1 MSKSKTESLK
11 KQLLKKTDPYAALR
25 IKEFNL
31 FLLVRF
37 ALIFGW
43 SMQFVVIEW
52 QVYTLTESPLALG
65 IIGLCEF
72 LPAFFFA
79 PFAGHIVDKKE
90 KRNLFI
96 ICIALFSL
104 ISFGLYWLTSA
115 TIETS
120 WKTTTILYGIY
131 ALVFF
136 GGVLRAFFGPTIFS
150 LIALLVPKNV
160 YPNAATW
167 SSSTW
172 KGASVFGALCGG
184 LLIAW
189 IGVHN
194 TLGIIFMFVILAL
207 VLVFKIK
214 QKPILNKDTK
224 ETVKESLKAGLSF
237 VFNDKVILG
246 ALTLDMIAV
255 LFGGAVA
262 IFAVFAKDILNAG
275 PTGFG
280 ILNAAL
286 SSGSIITM
294 LATTYIPITK
304 NTGKKLL
311 ISIFGFGVCMIIF
324 GASKVLWLSVVAL
337 FFSGVFD
344 GISMVVRQTI
354 LQLKTP
360 DAMRGRVGA
369 VNSMFVGSSNEL
381 GALESGIAARL
392 FGAPLAVMLGGSITL
407 IIVVVIH
414 IKNKPLRQ
422 LDLTE
427 DIENHQKQ

>member
-1 MSKSKTESLK
+1 LYKN
-11 KQLLKKTDPYAALR
+11 DPYAALR
-25 IKEFNL
+25 IREFNI

-37 ALIFGW
+37 ALVFGW

-52 QVYTLTESPLALG
+52 QVYALTQDPLALG

-72 LPAFFFA
+72 LPAFFLA

-90 KRNLFI
+90 KRNLFTL
-96 ICIALFSL
+96 CIALFSL
-104 ISFGLYWLTSA
+104 ISFGLFWLSSER
-115 TIETS
+115 IESS
-120 WKTTTILYGIY
+120 WETTTILYGIY
-131 ALVFF
+131 GLVFF

-150 LIALLVPKNV
+150 LIALLVPKRI

-172 KGASVFGALCGG
+172 KGANVFGALCGG
-184 LLIAW
+184 FLIAW
-189 IGVHN
+189 IGVHY
-194 TLGIIFMFVILAL
+194 TLGIIFFLVVLSFIFVLQIS
-207 VLVFKIK
+207 K
-214 QKPILNKDTK
+214 KPILNQGSN
-224 ETVKESLKAGLSF
+224 ESVRESLKAGLRF

-262 IFAVFAKDILNAG
+262 IFAVFAKDVLDAG
-275 PTGFG
+275 PEGFG
-280 ILNAAL
+280 LLNAAL

-304 NTGKKLL
+304 RTGKKLL
-311 ISIFGFGVCMIIF
+311 VSVFGFGLCMIVF
-324 GASKVLWLSVVAL
+324 GASKLLWLSVVML
-337 FFSGVFD
+337 FLSGVFD

-354 LQLKTP
+354 LQIKTP

-381 GALESGIAARL
+381 GALESGIAARI
-392 FGAPLAVMLGGSITL
+392 FGAPLAVVLGGTVTL
-407 IIVVVIH
+407 IIVAIIGV
-414 IKNKPLRQ
+414 KNQPLRE
-422 LDLTE
+422 LDLRK
-427 DIENHQKQ
+427 DIDEHYEETKAQ

>member
-1 MSKSKTESLK
+1 LAKN
-11 KQLLKKTDPYAALR
+11 DPYAALR
-25 IKEFNL
+25 FKEFNV
-31 FLLVRF
+31 FLLLRF
-37 ALIFGW
+37 ALVFGW

-52 QVYTLTESPLALG
+52 QVYSMTNDELSLG

-72 LPAFFFA
+72 LPAFLIA
-79 PFAGHIVDKKE
+79 PFAGHIVDRKE
-90 KRNLFI
+90 KRNLFML
-96 ICIALFSL
+96 CIALFSL
-104 ISFGLYWLTSA
+104 ISFGLYWLTSS

-120 WKTTTILYGIY
+120 WQTNTILYCVYG
-131 ALVFF
+131 LVFF

-150 LIALLVPKNV
+150 LIALIVPKKA

-172 KGASVFGALCGG
+172 KGANVFGALCGG
-184 LLIAW
+184 FLIAW
-189 IGVHN
+189 IGVHY
-194 TLGIIFMFVILAL
+194 TLGIIFLLVMLAL
-207 VLVFKIK
+207 VLVFQIDR
-214 QKPILNKDTK
+214 KPVLNKLTN
-224 ETVKESLKAGLSF
+224 ESIKESLKSGLQF

-262 IFAVFAKDILNAG
+262 IFAVFAKDILDAG
-275 PTGFG
+275 PKGFG
-280 ILNAAL
+280 LLNAAL

-294 LATTYIPITK
+294 VATTYIPITK

-311 ISIFGFGVCMIIF
+311 ISVFGFGVCMIIF
-324 GASKVLWLSVVAL
+324 GASKLMWLSVLAL

-360 DAMRGRVGA
+360 DDMRGRVGA

-381 GALESGIAARL
+381 GALESGIAAKL
-392 FGAPLAVMLGGSITL
+392 FGAPLAVMLGGTVTL
-407 IIVVVIH
+407 ITVIVMSV
-414 IKNKPLRQ
+414 KNKPLKL
-422 LDLTE
+422 LDLTK
-427 DIENHQKQ
+427 DIETHGKE

>member
-1 MSKSKTESLK
+1 MAIK
-11 KQLLKKTDPYAALR
+11 DPYAALR
-25 IKEFNL
+25 IKEFNI
-31 FLLVRF
+31 FLLLRF
-37 ALIFGW
+37 ALVFGW

-52 QVYTLTESPLALG
+52 QVYALTKNPLSLG

-72 LPAFFFA
+72 LPAFFLA

-90 KRNLFI
+90 KRNLFA

-104 ISFGLYWLTSA
+104 ISFGLFWLTSDNVEDSW
-115 TIETS
+115 ET
-120 WKTTTILYGIY
+120 KTILFGIY
-131 ALVFF
+131 GLVFF

-150 LIALLVPKNV
+150 LIGLLVPKKI

-172 KGASVFGALCGG
+172 KGANVFGALFGG
-184 LLIAW
+184 FLIAW
-189 IGVHN
+189 IGVHY
-194 TLGIIFMFVILAL
+194 TLGIVFILVIIAL
-207 VLVFKIK
+207 VLVFQIGKK
-214 QKPILNKDTK
+214 QILNKDVN
-224 ETVKESLKAGLSF
+224 ESVKESLRAGLSF

-262 IFAVFAKDILNAG
+262 IFAVFATDVLNAG
-275 PTGFG
+275 PKGFG

-304 NTGKKLL
+304 STGKKLL
-311 ISIFGFGVCMIIF
+311 VSVFGFGVCMIFF
-324 GASKVLWLSVVAL
+324 GASKLLWLSVLAL
-337 FFSGVFD
+337 FLSGVFD

-360 DAMRGRVGA
+360 DDMRGRVGA

-381 GALESGIAARL
+381 GALESGVAARI
-392 FGAPLAVMLGGSITL
+392 FGAPLAVILGGTVTL
-407 IIVVVIH
+407 IIVALLGF
-414 IKNKPLRQ
+414 KNKPLRK
-422 LDLTE
+422 LDLRK
-427 DIENHQKQ
+427 DIEEHEKED

>member
-1 MSKSKTESLK
+1 MAKN
-11 KQLLKKTDPYAALR
+11 DPYAALR
-25 IKEFNL
+25 IKEFNI

-37 ALIFGW
+37 ILVFGW

-52 QVYTLTESPLALG
+52 QVYALTKDPLALG

-72 LPAFFFA
+72 LPAFFLA

-90 KRNLFI
+90 KRNLFTL
-96 ICIALFSL
+96 CIALFSL
-104 ISFGLYWLTSA
+104 ISFGLFWLTSNNV
-115 TIETS
+115 ESS
-120 WKTTTILYGIY
+120 WEINSILYTIY
-131 ALVFF
+131 TLVFF

-150 LIALLVPKNV
+150 LIALLVPKKA

-172 KGASVFGALCGG
+172 KGANVFGALMGG
-184 LLIAW
+184 FLIAW
-189 IGVHN
+189 IDVHY
-194 TLGIIFMFVILAL
+194 TLGIIFLL
-207 VLVFKIK
+207 VVVAFLLVFQINK
-214 QKPILNKDTK
+214 KPILNK
-224 ETVKESLKAGLSF
+224 ESNESVKESLKAGLRF

-262 IFAVFAKDILNAG
+262 IFAVFAKDILDAG
-275 PTGFG
+275 PKGFG
-280 ILNAAL
+280 LLNAAL

-311 ISIFGFGVCMIIF
+311 FSVFGFGVCMIIF
-324 GASKVLWLSVVAL
+324 GASKLLWLSVLAL

-360 DAMRGRVGA
+360 DSMRGRVGA

-381 GALESGIAARL
+381 GALESGIAARI
-392 FGAPLAVMLGGSITL
+392 FGAPLAVVLGGTVTL
-407 IIVVVIH
+407 IVVGVIGL
-414 IKNKPLRQ
+414 KNKPLRE
-422 LDLTE
+422 LDLQQ
-427 DIENHQKQ
+427 DIEAHEKEG

>member
-1 MSKSKTESLK
+1 MQKN
-11 KQLLKKTDPYAALR
+11 DPYAALR
-25 IKEFNL
+25 IKEFNI

-37 ALIFGW
+37 ALVFGW

-52 QVYTLTESPLALG
+52 QVYALTEDPLSLG

-72 LPAFFFA
+72 LPAFFLA
-79 PFAGHIVDKKE
+79 PFAGHIVDRKE
-90 KRNLFI
+90 KRNLFTL
-96 ICIALFSL
+96 CIALFSL
-104 ISFGLYWLTSA
+104 ISFGLFWLTSEQVEA
-115 TIETS
+115 S
-120 WKTTTILYGIY
+120 WKIKTILYSIY
-131 ALVFF
+131 GLVFF

-150 LIALLVPKNV
+150 LIALLVPKKL

-172 KGASVFGALCGG
+172 KGANVFGALCGG
-184 LLIAW
+184 FLIAW
-189 IGVHN
+189 IGVN
-194 TLGIIFMFVILAL
+194 STLGIIFLLVMIAL
-207 VLVFKIK
+207 ILVFRIDK
-214 QKPILNKDTK
+214 KPVINKGTN
-224 ETVKESLKAGLSF
+224 ESVKESLKAGLSF
-237 VFNDKVILG
+237 VFNDKVVLG

-262 IFAVFAKDILNAG
+262 IFAVFAKDILDAG
-275 PTGFG
+275 PKGFG

-311 ISIFGFGVCMIIF
+311 ISVFGFGVCMIIF
-324 GASKVLWLSVVAL
+324 GASKLMWLSVLAL

-360 DAMRGRVGA
+360 DHMRGRVGA

-381 GALESGIAARL
+381 GALESGIAARI
-392 FGAPLAVMLGGSITL
+392 FGAPLAVMLGGTATL
-407 IIVVVIH
+407 IIVAIIS

-422 LDLTE
+422 LDLQE
-427 DIENHQKQ
+427 DIDELEKVVD

>member
-1 MSKSKTESLK
+1 MQKN
-11 KQLLKKTDPYAALR
+11 DPYAALR
-25 IKEFNL
+25 VKEFNI
-31 FLLVRF
+31 FLILRF
-37 ALIFGW
+37 ALVLAW

-52 QVYTLTESPLALG
+52 QVYALTEDPLALG

-72 LPAFFFA
+72 LPAFLLA

-90 KRNLFI
+90 KRNLFMR
-96 ICIALFSL
+96 CIALFSL
-104 ISFGLYWLTSA
+104 ISFGLFWLTSE

-120 WKTTTILYGIY
+120 WSTKAILYGIY
-131 ALVFF
+131 SLVFF
-136 GGVLRAFFGPTIFS
+136 GGVLRSFFGPTIFS
-150 LIALLVPKNV
+150 LIALLVPKRV

-172 KGASVFGALCGG
+172 KGANVFGALLAGF
-184 LLIAW
+184 LIAW
-189 IGVHN
+189 IGVHM
-194 TLGIIFMFVILAL
+194 TLGIIFLLVLLAL
-207 VLVFKIK
+207 FLVFQIK
-214 QKPILNKDTK
+214 QKPILNK
-224 ETVKESLKAGLSF
+224 EVYESVRDSLEAGIRF

-262 IFAVFAKDILNAG
+262 IFAVFAKDILDAG
-275 PTGFG
+275 PKGFG
-280 ILNAAL
+280 MLNAAL

-311 ISIFGFGVCMIIF
+311 ISVFGFGICMIIF
-324 GASKVLWLSVVAL
+324 GASKLMWLSVLAL

-360 DAMRGRVGA
+360 DDMRGRVGA

-381 GALESGIAARL
+381 GALESGIAARI
-392 FGAPLAVMLGGSITL
+392 FGAPLAVMLGGTVTL
-407 IIVVVIH
+407 VVVAIMGV
-414 IKNKPLRQ
+414 KNKPLRE
-422 LDLTE
+422 LDLTR
-427 DIENHQKQ
+427 DIEEHEKEDD